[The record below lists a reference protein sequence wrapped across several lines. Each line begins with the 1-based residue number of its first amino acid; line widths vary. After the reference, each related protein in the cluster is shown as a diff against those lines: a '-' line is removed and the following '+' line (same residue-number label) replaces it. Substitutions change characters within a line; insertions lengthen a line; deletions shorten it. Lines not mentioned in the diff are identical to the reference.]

1 MKKILLGT
9 LAVVSLASIS
19 SANLQLNFP
28 STKLGVGPENV
39 VGNVTADAV
48 LTVDGTSIGR
58 IPANVIFEGGSPLA
72 VSLVWAYD
80 SDPTYDLENLIGNEG
95 SFVAIR
101 DVKVY
106 LTCPQGT
113 PQLTYARGVNN
124 QYAYALGTPFP
135 ATLPTNMPV
144 FATLVCEQPPACGVD
159 VSVLDFGTVI
169 NPAPVQLSF
178 QVCNTGGGTLVG
190 TVTENCPTFSIVA
203 GADYSLAAGQCQT
216 VLVEFVGTHAGPT
229 VCDILVG
236 GCAVVAIVNDVV
248 AGTETPAVFALSEAY
263 PNPFNPTTTL
273 SYSVPENQEVT
284 LNVYNTNGQ
293 LVKTL
298 VNGMVERGEHK
309 VVFDASDLASGV
321 YVYTLK
327 TATQSAMHKMVLVK

>member
-1 MKKILLGT
+1 MKHV
-9 LAVVSLASIS
+9 LAALALCSLATTS
-19 SANLQLNFP
+19 SANLQLSFP

-39 VGNVTADAV
+39 VGNVSADAM
-48 LTVDGTSIGR
+48 LTVDGTDVAR

-80 SDPTYDLENLIGNEG
+80 SDATYNLEFLIGEEG
-95 SFVAIR
+95 AFVAIR

-106 LTCPQGT
+106 LTCPHYT
-113 PQLTYARGVNN
+113 NYVFTYARGANN
-124 QYAYALGTPFP
+124 QYAYNLGTPFP
-135 ATLPTNMPV
+135 GTLPTSMPV
-144 FATLVCEQPPACGVD
+144 FATLMCDPFPICGVD
-159 VSVLDFGTVI
+159 VTSLDFGTVY
-169 NPAPVQLSF
+169 NPAPVQQSF
-178 QVCNTGGGTLVG
+178 QVCNVGGDILVG
-190 TVTENCPTFSIVA
+190 TVTESCPAFSIVA
-203 GADYSLAAGQCQT
+203 GADFLLAAGECQS
-216 VLVEFVGTHAGPT
+216 VLVEFVGDHSGPI
-229 VCDILVG
+229 VCDLLLGDCTVT
-236 GCAVVAIVNDVV
+236 CIVNDIV

-273 SYSVPENQEVT
+273 SYSVPENQEAV
-284 LNVYNTNGQ
+284 LSVYNTNGQ

-327 TATQSAMHKMVLVK
+327 TASQSAMHKMVLVK